1 MLRKARVL
9 LSVVFFGLI
18 TFYFLDFAEILP
30 NSFHRLAHVQFV
42 PALVSLSFITL
53 AVLIL
58 ITLIFGRIYC
68 STVCPMGI
76 FQDIATWISRKT
88 AGKKK
93 RFRFSP
99 ALNVLRWSVVGVTAV
114 AFLFKFTTLLGLL
127 DPYSA
132 FGRMTV
138 NVFKPL
144 YMLGNNLLES
154 IFSRFGN
161 YTFYQVDA
169 SLLSI
174 SSFIIGLITFLLIG
188 FLAWKYGR
196 TWCNTMCPVG
206 TVLGFLSR
214 FSLLKVRIDGSKC
227 NHCGLCATKCK
238 ASCINSKEQVIDY
251 SRCVDCFDCLGECKQ
266 KALRYTLPSGVTKPT
281 IGVSKQSADDDK
293 LHADASKRRFLIAGL
308 TTAAI
313 TPKAVAQAQNAV
325 AAATGMK
332 SDKRH
337 TPITPPGSVSQEH
350 FQSRCTSC
358 HLCVS
363 KCPSHVLKPAF
374 MEYGLGGIMQ
384 PTVYFEKGF
393 CNFDCTV
400 CGDVCPNGAIL
411 PLTKEQKH
419 LTQMGKVVFIEENCI
434 VYRDG
439 TSCGACSEHCPTQ
452 ALSMIPFKDGLTIP
466 HVDTDICVGCGG
478 CEYICP
484 ARPFRA
490 VYIEG
495 NAVQQ
500 EAQPFTEQHQEEIK
514 VDDFGF

>member
-1 MLRKARVL
+1 MLRKARVI

-30 NSFHRLAHVQFV
+30 NSFHRLAHIQFI

-58 ITLIFGRIYC
+58 ITLLFGRIYC
-68 STVCPMGI
+68 STICPMGI
-76 FQDIATWISRKT
+76 FQDIVTWISKKT
-88 AGKKK
+88 AKKKK
-93 RFRFSP
+93 RFRYSP
-99 ALNVLRWSVVGVTAV
+99 ARNILRWGVLGATVV
-114 AFLFKFTTLLGLL
+114 AFLLNFTVILGLL

-132 FGRMTV
+132 FGRMVV
-138 NVFKPL
+138 NVFKPV

-154 IFSRFGN
+154 IFSRFDN

-174 SSFIIGLITFLLIG
+174 SSFIIGLVTFLLIG

-206 TVLGFLSR
+206 TLLGFISR
-214 FSLLKVRIDGSKC
+214 FSLFKIRIDAEKC

-238 ASCINSKEQVIDY
+238 ASCIDSKEQAIDY
-251 SRCVDCFDCLGECKQ
+251 SRCVDCFDCLGTCRQ
-266 KALRYTLPSGVTKPT
+266 KALRYTLPSGTK
-281 IGVSKQSADDDK
+281 GKAV
-293 LHADASKRRFLIAGL
+293 ADASKRRFLVAGF
-308 TTAAI
+308 TTAAVV
-313 TPKAVAQAQNAV
+313 PKVMAQAQNVV
-325 AAATGMK
+325 AAASGMK
-332 SDKRH
+332 SEKR
-337 TPITPPGSVSQEH
+337 TIPITPPGSVSQEH
-350 FQSRCTSC
+350 FQAHCTSC

-374 MEYGLGGIMQ
+374 MEYGLGGMMQ

-400 CGDVCPNGAIL
+400 CGDVCPNKAIL

-419 LTQMGKVVFIEENCI
+419 LTQMGKVVFIKENCI

-484 ARPFRA
+484 VRPFRA

-500 EAQPFTEQHQEEIK
+500 EAKPFTDNHQEEIQ

>member
-93 RFRFSP
+93 RFSFSP
-99 ALNVLRWSVVGVTAV
+99 ALNVLRWSVVGVTVA

-174 SSFIIGLITFLLIG
+174 SSFIIGLTTFLLIG

-281 IGVSKQSADDDK
+281 IGVSKQCADDDK
-293 LHADASKRRFLIAGL
+293 LHADASKRRFLIVGL